1 MGAHLGN
8 RTSLIDCSFLMRK
21 RGIYY
26 FRRSVPVD
34 LNQFFKQQRIVMSLR
49 TRDRRIAKARAV
61 QMNLKLQSEFDH
73 LRWRESG
80 DTFSD
85 FIKASQTDRGCSTA
99 PLLTEA
105 SCFYAESKG
114 RSKPKTFHQSLNRTV
129 RYLVLACGDKPV
141 DTFTRADANEFRD
154 QLIKRGLSSSS
165 VLKAMSIIR
174 AMVNFVCREHDLEE
188 VTAFSSVHIEGDA
201 VAAKRIPVPRPVIAQ
216 IQSECFELD
225 DEARWIIALISDS
238 GMRLSEALGL
248 SVTDIKTDTSTSYID
263 LVQHPW
269 RRLKTRSSTRLIP
282 LVGASA
288 WAVERAISHTT
299 TDRLFPKYCHGNETK
314 SNSASAAL
322 NKWLKNR
329 LPANT
334 VIHSFRHSI
343 RDRLRDVECP
353 PEIADAIGGWSRNG
367 VGEKYGEGYS
377 VHVLHKWLKLTELT

>member
-1 MGAHLGN
+1 MGAHLDN

-34 LNQFFKQQRIVMSLR
+34 LNQFFKQQRIVLSLR

-85 FIKASQTDRGCSTA
+85 FIKASQTDRGSSNA

-105 SCFYAESKG
+105 SVFYADSKG
-114 RSKPKTFHQSLNRTV
+114 KSKPKTFHQSLNRTV

-174 AMVNFVCREHDLEE
+174 AMVNFVCREHDLDE

-201 VAAKRIPVPRPVIAQ
+201 VAAKRIPVPRSVIAQ

-248 SVTDIKTDTSTSYID
+248 SVSDIKTDGGTTYIS
-263 LVQHPW
+263 LVEHSW
-269 RRLKTRSSTRLIP
+269 RRLKTRSSTRLVP

-288 WAVERAISHTT
+288 WAVQRAVSHTT
-299 TDRLFPKYCHGNETK
+299 TDRLFPKYCDGNETK
-314 SNSASAAL
+314 SNSASATL

-353 PEIADAIGGWSRNG
+353 PEIPDAIGGWSRHG
-367 VGEKYGEGYS
+367 IGEKYGEGYS
-377 VHVLHKWLKLTELT
+377 VQVLHKWLKLT